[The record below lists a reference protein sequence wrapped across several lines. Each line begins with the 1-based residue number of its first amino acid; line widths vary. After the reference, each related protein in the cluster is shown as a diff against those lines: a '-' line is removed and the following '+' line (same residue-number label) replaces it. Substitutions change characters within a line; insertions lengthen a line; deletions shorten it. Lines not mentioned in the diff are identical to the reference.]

1 MSRLDNLYKKALQNS
16 RDKHSRELLA
26 QSVEFMGIW
35 STVMTYCYKRGIEVL
50 ERPAE
55 REEVLR
61 EACCACGYKEQAD
74 EFLKWYLD
82 EDNDTLFII
91 KDYGDGDLEFGG

>member
-16 RDKHSRELLA
+16 RDKHSRALLA

-55 REEVLR
+55 LEEVI
-61 EACCACGYKEQAD
+61 ESGNSVEN
-74 EFLKWYLD
+74 E
-82 EDNDTLFII
+82 NNN
-91 KDYGDGDLEFGG
+91 GD